1 LIFIFIA
8 LVLETLPPAMV
19 VRLRVLGMGVVVVV
33 AAEVGMPI
41 ERRDFL
47 RPLSQSEPVSSKI
60 PGGMAKPGVNVE
72 R

>member
-1 LIFIFIA
+1 
-8 LVLETLPPAMV
+8 MV